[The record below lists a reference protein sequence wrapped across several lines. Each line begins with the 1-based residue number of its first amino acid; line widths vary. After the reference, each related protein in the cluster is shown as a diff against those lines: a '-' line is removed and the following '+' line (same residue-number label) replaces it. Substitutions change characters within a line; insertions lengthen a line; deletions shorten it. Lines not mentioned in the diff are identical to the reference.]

1 MWPSDLARIV
11 VRVDQVPD
19 GRDAHT
25 TDWGE
30 IVDHFRPHPSLST
43 RLPTSLAFVAAS
55 AGPPQLVPAAAADPP
70 RLGRR
75 GPPRLRHLACHASTP
90 PSPVRHLAFSSA
102 SSRRSSANGP
112 SLASLLISPCES
124 EEGVSPI
131 HEFQQALNLQAHPYS
146 RCSVLL
152 HPFMV
157 RVCLLEFSEKKIEP
171 IHGAM

>member
-1 MWPSDLARIV
+1 MPLVAGWLAGDYLYHTACCPD
-11 VRVDQVPD
+11 VDAGYCTCNSGLHRHSSTAVA
-19 GRDAHT
+19 G
-25 TDWGE
+25 
-30 IVDHFRPHPSLST
+30 PHPSLST

-152 HPFMV
+152 HPFMK
-157 RVCLLEFSEKKIEP
+157 FQ
-171 IHGAM
+171 